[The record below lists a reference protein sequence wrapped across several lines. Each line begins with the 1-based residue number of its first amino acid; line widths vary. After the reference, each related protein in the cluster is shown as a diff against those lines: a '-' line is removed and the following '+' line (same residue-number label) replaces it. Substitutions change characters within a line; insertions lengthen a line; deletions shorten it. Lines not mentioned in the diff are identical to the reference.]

1 MRVMSTRSRTC
12 CSRSKA
18 PTVATSARNDS
29 ADVGV
34 PATAAAP
41 PLVTGRCDC
50 YVER

>member
-1 MRVMSTRSRTC
+1 VGHIDQVAHVPLPP
-12 CSRSKA
+12 KA
-18 PTVATSARNDS
+18 PTVAMSARNDS

-41 PLVTGRCDC
+41 PLVTGQCDC